1 MSSGSP
7 QILSHQNPRGPMR
20 GPGQPAAQLYDPYS
34 NQRQQFF
41 EHQQKQ
47 ASAQSNYLGRLA
59 TSMVPGVAM
68 TDSEL
73 NDKLGF
79 VDRLQ
84 KICQAEMSNVPNVP
98 KLEFKC
104 FGSIGTGFVT
114 KGSDIDLAVVAQNE
128 DDTESARKY
137 GPRALEKIFLD
148 NGFGARLLTNT
159 RVPIIKFCERPSEE
173 LLENLRAERKKW
185 DDLSEEEKA
194 AILEGTD
201 KSSEEDAAEGQ
212 DDADTTSEASPAPTK
227 DPNTTGSYGDAAASK
242 GRNTAQDKSP
252 SEHSRPAIRENQ
264 EDAAPSV
271 DHRANQVDGGQ
282 RSSADPPKHDSRQE
296 KPWLREKP
304 LGPLDFPKE
313 GVGIL
318 CDLNFAGHLGIYNTR
333 LLHCYATSDQ
343 RVRDMVIFV
352 KAWAKKR
359 KINSSYNGTL
369 SSYGYA
375 LMVLHY
381 LMRVPNDP
389 VIQDLQSP
397 LRYANETAS
406 PNWVDVV
413 VEGHRVKFC
422 GDEKYIQDMKQKGQ
436 WTKNRDSLGA
446 LLRGFFSYYGRPG
459 IPDRV
464 GGFHWTRDVITFGQ
478 RKPWERMVTK
488 GELGWTRARVEKNS
502 KKEVRHRYLVCIQ
515 DPFELDHNV
524 GRTVSHQGIVAIR
537 EEFRRAWRI
546 LEEVAQDRPH
556 MDIFDSIE
564 DDPPQPQFFG
574 NNNHNN
580 NSQQSDRRDDMN
592 LRQGGPPS
600 VNTPKSLDSPN
611 RPGDATHAKSGN
623 ASSGSRRSYDPTPAE
638 ARAMMAQKQEF
649 NASNANSPSHEV

>member
-1 MSSGSP
+1 
-7 QILSHQNPRGPMR
+7 MR

-34 NQRQQFF
+34 NQRQQFLG
-41 EHQQKQ
+41 HQHKH
-47 ASAQSNYLGRLA
+47 ASAQSNYLGQLA
-59 TSMVPGVAM
+59 TSLVPSVAM

-73 NDKLGF
+73 NHKLDF
-79 VDRLQ
+79 VDCLQ
-84 KICQAEMSNVPNVP
+84 SICQAELSSMPNVPNV
-98 KLEFKC
+98 EFKC

-114 KGSDIDLAVVAQNE
+114 KGSDIDLAVVAHNE

-159 RVPIIKFCERPSEE
+159 RVPIIKFCEMPSQE
-173 LLENLRAERKKW
+173 LLENLRAERQKW
-185 DDLSEEEKA
+185 DDLPEEEKA

-212 DDADTTSEASPAPTK
+212 NDADTTPEASPAPTK
-227 DPNTTGSYGDAAASK
+227 NSNTKDGNATASK
-242 GRNTAQDKSP
+242 GRNTPQDKSP
-252 SEHSRPAIRENQ
+252 SEGNRPAIKNNH
-264 EDAAPSV
+264 EDTAQSI
-271 DHRANQVDGGQ
+271 DHDAKHLDGGQ
-282 RSSADPPKHDSRQE
+282 RGSADHAKRDSRQE
-296 KPWLREKP
+296 KLWLREKP
-304 LGPLDFPKE
+304 IGPLDFPKD

-333 LLHCYATSDQ
+333 LLHCYAISDQ
-343 RVRDMVIFV
+343 RVRDVVIFV

-389 VIQDLQSP
+389 VIQDLQTP
-397 LRYANETAS
+397 LSFANEAAR
-406 PNWVDVV
+406 PNLTDVV

-422 GDEKYIQDMKQKGQ
+422 GDEKYIEDMKQKGQ

-464 GGFHWTRDVITFGQ
+464 GGFHWTRDIITFGQ

-502 KKEVRHRYLVCIQ
+502 KKEIRHRYLVCIQ

-546 LEEVAQDRPH
+546 LEEVAHGRPH
-556 MDIFDSIE
+556 KDIFDSIE

-574 NNNHNN
+574 GNNHNN
-580 NSQQSDRRDDMN
+580 NNSNSQQSDNKDDTHS
-592 LRQGGPPS
+592 RQGGPPMARNPS
-600 VNTPKSLDSPN
+600 AN
-611 RPGDATHAKSGN
+611 GN
-623 ASSGSRRSYDPTPAE
+623 GGAAHGGPRRSQDPTPAE
-638 ARAMMAQKQEF
+638 ARALAQKRGA
-649 NASNANSPSHEV
+649 NASNANNPSHQM

>member
-1 MSSGSP
+1 
-7 QILSHQNPRGPMR
+7 MR
-20 GPGQPAAQLYDPYS
+20 GPGQQTPQLYDPYA
-34 NQRQQFF
+34 NQKKQFLD
-41 EHQQKQ
+41 HQQKQ
-47 ASAQSNYLGRLA
+47 ASTQSNYLGQLA
-59 TSMVPGVAM
+59 AAAFSGSAM

-73 NDKLGF
+73 NEKLDF
-79 VDRLQ
+79 VNRLQ
-84 KICQAEMSNVPNVP
+84 KICQTEISNVPNVP
-98 KLEFKC
+98 QLEFKC

-114 KGSDIDLAVVAQNE
+114 KGSDIDLAVIAHNDE
-128 DDTESARKY
+128 DTEAARKY

-159 RVPIIKFCERPSEE
+159 RVPIIKFCEKPSPE
-173 LLENLRAERKKW
+173 LLENLRAERQKW
-185 DDLSEEEKA
+185 DDLPEEEKM
-194 AILEGTD
+194 AILEGND
-201 KSSEEDAAEGQ
+201 KSSDEDAAEGQ
-212 DDADTTSEASPAPTK
+212 DDADTTSEASPVPTK
-227 DPNTTGSYGDAAASK
+227 SPNGKGKGSMSKKDSTQNDSQSNHKPPPNSQATEAASTDQTVPQTD
-242 GRNTAQDKSP
+242 GSHPSP
-252 SEHSRPAIRENQ
+252 ANQ
-264 EDAAPSV
+264 EK
-271 DHRANQVDGGQ
+271 R
-282 RSSADPPKHDSRQE
+282 DSRQE

-304 LGPLDFPKE
+304 LGPLDFPKD

-343 RVRDMVIFV
+343 RVRDMVIFI

-389 VIQDLQSP
+389 VIQDLQTSRTFP
-397 LRYANETAS
+397 SGTNV
-406 PNWVDVV
+406 PNLIDVM
-413 VEGHRVKFC
+413 VEGHKVKFF
-422 GDEKYIQDMKQKGQ
+422 GDEDYIHDLKQKGH

-488 GELGWTRARVEKNS
+488 GELGWTKARVEINS

-524 GRTVSHQGIVAIR
+524 GRTVSHQGICAIR

-546 LEEVAQDRPH
+546 LEDVAAGKPH
-556 MDIFDSIE
+556 KDFFASIE

-574 NNNHNN
+574 GNNNN
-580 NSQQSDRRDDMN
+580 QQSGRRDETHP
-592 LRQGGPPS
+592 RQGEPASKNNP
-600 VNTPKSLDSPN
+600 NN
-611 RPGDATHAKSGN
+611 RPPHAAHGGADN
-623 ASSGSRRSYDPTPAE
+623 RRAAPDPTPAE
-638 ARAMMAQKQEF
+638 AMAMKNNKQRG
-649 NASNANSPSHEV
+649 NASKLNRASKDATSGAEDTSSLQTTTT